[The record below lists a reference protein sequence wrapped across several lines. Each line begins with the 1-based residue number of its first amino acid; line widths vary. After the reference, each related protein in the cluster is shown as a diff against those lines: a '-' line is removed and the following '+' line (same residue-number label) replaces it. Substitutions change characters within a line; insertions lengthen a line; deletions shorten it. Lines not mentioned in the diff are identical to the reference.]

1 MFGDILK
8 EFHRP
13 GLEPAGFDEL
23 DAVDDDDNI
32 ERSVF
37 RFGGCCYHVWPCEC
51 WRDDTD
57 HYGNLQS
64 MRGLS

>member
-23 DAVDDDDNI
+23 DAIIPEV
-32 ERSVF
+32 RSVATMIPT
-37 RFGGCCYHVWPCEC
+37 RDACYHDWPCEC